1 MVQDLISGGVL
12 PPDSDWL
19 AVDPKKIHRARDAV
33 MKVVQAREVKR
44 TREEGIKAIM
54 LFSKK
59 NHHGFQNN

>member
-44 TREEGIKAIM
+44 TQEEDIKAIM
-54 LFSKK
+54 VDAR
-59 NHHGFQNN
+59 